1 MNFSVRSKVFDKN
14 VIFTVTNGNDKYD
27 IASMNNV
34 NSNFYWDY
42 KNLAL
47 FTGIPYIKLKL
58 CLRNFVADRPY
69 ERMTSNLVKK
79 DLITIINHVDDIKSL
94 AKFEYLDDVPDTA
107 TGYYDISVLASM
119 YDLMPKYG
127 KYVNDNRVTLSGL
140 YGDYAVY
147 GAVQRLVESNF
158 IKKSYNGLYEI
169 TGNGLFRLWQVNY
182 ITEFELK
189 QLTE

>member
-1 MNFSVRSKVFDKN
+1 MNFSVKSKTRNNIVT
-14 VIFTVTNGNDKYD
+14 FTVTNGNDKYD
-27 IASMNNV
+27 IASMNNF

-47 FTGIPYIKLKL
+47 FTGIPYIKLQL

-79 DLITIINHVDDIKSL
+79 DLITIIKHADDIKSL
-94 AKFEYLDDVPDTA
+94 AKFEYLDDVPNTA
-107 TGYYDISVLASM
+107 TGYYDISVLINM
-119 YDLMPKYG
+119 YNLMPKYG
-127 KYVNDNRVTLSGL
+127 KYVNDKRVIVGGL
-140 YGDYAVY
+140 YSDYAVY
-147 GAVQRLVESNF
+147 GAVERLVKSNF
-158 IKKSYNGLYEI
+158 IKKAHNGLYEI
-169 TGNGLFRLWQVNY
+169 TANGLFRLWQLNY